1 MNDSIQNLHKRIKK
15 EVNVEIGRGNLI
27 ECRYPEILTENRHA
41 RTSRL
46 HRNRKF
52 DCSVRLNA
60 AQPLIRTLQYIIF
73 ELLQYISNKTIYRES
88 TKSFLQEKRNVR
100 SEQVRQKNIRTK

>member
-46 HRNRKF
+46 HRKSKNRLLLAT
-52 DCSVRLNA
+52 DA
-60 AQPLIRTLQYIIF
+60 AQPLIRTFAVY
-73 ELLQYISNKTIYRES
+73 
-88 TKSFLQEKRNVR
+88 
-100 SEQVRQKNIRTK
+100 EQN